1 MPRHWLF
8 TVCLILAGTGFAQS
22 DPDPADTVRAEFL
35 AAYERARAGLP
46 DTVPDSPQLRDYL
59 IYPYVV
65 AARLGRD
72 LNRTPPDWSDADDA
86 VAGFLSDHDGEP
98 VSINLRVAWLRSLG
112 ARGLWPEFLRH
123 YRADVADTGLRC
135 RYLAARIA
143 VDDNDGIAALILD
156 EWLSP
161 YQLPLECEPVFQW
174 LRDAGRLDDDMTA
187 ARVRLLLENGQA
199 AFARVVARRLPENRA
214 RPLLAWADLIER
226 PLSTIES
233 YIEGVAGG
241 FDDAMLLDGWSRLAR
256 DNPAAADRLHD
267 LLITSERF
275 ARADAGPF
283 TRALALGLA
292 WDRRPESLEYF
303 ARVPAAWMDDYTL
316 AWQARAALWA
326 GDMHLARR
334 SIAAMSPEQR
344 SSAQWRYW
352 AARVSED
359 RDERERLYRS
369 ILPNDNYFAAAAAAK
384 LRERAQPHPVRHE
397 IDNATVSRLGTVPA
411 VSRAV
416 ELWRVG
422 LPVAAT
428 REWRH
433 AYSSFDADE
442 RAQSVHLA
450 MAIGWFDLAVATATE
465 HDVFFDYELLYPTPF
480 AEAVDSAAREFDLD
494 RSLLYAVIRQES
506 LYRVDAVSSAGATGL
521 MQLRPGTARDIARDL
536 GADSPSR
543 VDLLEPAVNVRLG
556 AARLAALLERFDDS
570 IVVALAAYNAG
581 PAATDRWLPP
591 EPLAGDIWLENVPYN
606 ETREYVRRV
615 LWHTVVFESLAGER
629 LNPAN
634 WLREIEPRT
643 EKRDA
648 ENR

>member
-1 MPRHWLF
+1 MRRLWLF
-8 TVCLILAGTGFAQS
+8 PVCLFLSGTGLAQP

-46 DTVPDSPQLRDYL
+46 DTVPDSQRLRDYS

-72 LNRTPPDWSDADDA
+72 LNLPQPDLSDTDDA
-86 VAGFLSDHDGEP
+86 VAAFLSDHDGQP
-98 VSINLRVAWLRSLG
+98 VSMNLRVAWLRSLG
-112 ARGLWPEFLRH
+112 SRELWREFLRH

-143 VDDNDGIAALILD
+143 VDDRQGIAPLILD

-174 LRDAGRLDDDMTA
+174 LRDAGPLDDDMTE

-199 AFARVVARRLPENRA
+199 AFARVIARRLPEARA
-214 RPLLAWADLIER
+214 RPLLAWANLIER

-233 YIEGVAGG
+233 YIEGVAGDLG
-241 FDDAMLLDGWSRLAR
+241 DAMLLDGWSRLAR
-256 DNPAAADRLHD
+256 DNPTAADRLHD
-267 LLITSERF
+267 LLITTEGF
-275 ARADAGPF
+275 DPAGAGPF

-292 WDRRPESLEYF
+292 WDRRPEALEYF
-303 ARVPAAWMDDYTL
+303 ARVPASWMDDYTL

-326 GDMHLARR
+326 GDMDLARR
-334 SIAAMSPEQR
+334 SIAAMSVEQR

-369 ILPNDNYFAAAAAAK
+369 ILPNDNYFAAAAAAN
-384 LRERAQPHPVRHE
+384 LRRRAEPHPVRHE
-397 IDNATVSRLGTVPA
+397 IDNATVSRLGSEPA
-411 VSRAV
+411 ITRAV
-416 ELWRVG
+416 ELWRLG

-433 AYSSFDADE
+433 AYSSFDAEE
-442 RAQSVHLA
+442 RAQSIHLA
-450 MAIGWFDLAVATATE
+450 MTIGWFDLAVATATE

-480 AEAVDSAAREFDLD
+480 TEAVESAAREFGLE

-521 MQLRPGTARDIARDL
+521 MQLRPGTARDVARDL
-536 GADSPSR
+536 GADAPSR
-543 VDLLEPAVNVRLG
+543 VDLLDPTVNVRLG
-556 AARLAALLERFDDS
+556 AARLAALLERFDDG
-570 IVVALAAYNAG
+570 IVPALAAYNAG
-581 PAATDRWLPP
+581 PAAADRWLPP
-591 EPLAGDIWLENVPYN
+591 EPLDGDIWLENVPYN

-615 LWHTVVFESLAGER
+615 LWHTVVFESLAGSR
-629 LNPAN
+629 LNPGH
-634 WLREIEPRT
+634 WLQEVEPRT
-643 EKRDA
+643 EDR
-648 ENR
+648 